1 MVPND
6 FESAA
11 GTTTA
16 SLARVLDLR
25 LARNSPG
32 SAELMLTTRP
42 ADDPQSGQ
50 AECGMALQLL
60 IALNFGTSPRRF
72 SFESRAH
79 LLLSTHLDRDPAPLS
94 SPSILRENEGAILR
108 LVG

>member
-1 MVPND
+1 MSFMRSRGDV
-6 FESAA
+6 
-11 GTTTA
+11 
-16 SLARVLDLR
+16 
-25 LARNSPG
+25 
-32 SAELMLTTRP
+32 LMLKRTH
-42 ADDPQSGQ
+42 ADT
-50 AECGMALQLL
+50 QLL

-94 SPSILRENEGAILR
+94 SPSILHENEGAILR